1 MLNEGVEVEVVKYVP
16 VQLSVEV
23 KQVVADLVNKQKKS
37 GLKVGRA
44 TKINYRWVYRY
55 AKKIRDGD
63 VVREKAG
70 RPPVLDNIA
79 RDALLFLFQSG
90 QEPVLSILH
99 EKMKEERKKMLRRSN
114 PNVTEQD
121 LEKISR
127 AR

>member
-1 MLNEGVEVEVVKYVP
+1 M
-16 VQLSVEV
+16 
-23 KQVVADLVNKQKKS
+23 
-37 GLKVGRA
+37 
-44 TKINYRWVYRY
+44 
-55 AKKIRDGD
+55 
-63 VVREKAG
+63 VREKAG